1 MQFSASVI
9 ELIKRRRSVRNF
21 IAEEL
26 SRDLEIRIRQLLA
39 RHTTGPMGNRV
50 TFHLVDKD
58 FSKEAKGV
66 RLGTYGFIKGARYF
80 VAGEAGAGPFTE
92 EDYGYLLETV
102 ILHLTGMDL
111 GTCWLGGTFSRSE
124 FAEIIQPSP
133 GSVIPAVTPV
143 GHPAPAM
150 STREQ
155 LIRMGAK
162 SDQRKPWTALFFD
175 DQLNNPI
182 SREAAGNLSI
192 PLEMVRIA
200 PSASNK
206 QPWRIVRKGDA
217 FHFCLS
223 RTAGYGGVFKG
234 VDLQRIDIGIAM
246 AHFEHSSS
254 ELGVKGDWKVM
265 DHGMALPGGV
275 QYVISRVTKP
285 VLK

>member
-1 MQFSASVI
+1 
-9 ELIKRRRSVRNF
+9 
-21 IAEEL
+21 
-26 SRDLEIRIRQLLA
+26 
-39 RHTTGPMGNRV
+39 
-50 TFHLVDKD
+50 
-58 FSKEAKGV
+58 
-66 RLGTYGFIKGARYF
+66 
-80 VAGEAGAGPFTE
+80 
-92 EDYGYLLETV
+92 
-102 ILHLTGMDL
+102 
-111 GTCWLGGTFSRSE
+111 
-124 FAEIIQPSP
+124 
-133 GSVIPAVTPV
+133 
-143 GHPAPAM
+143 
-150 STREQ
+150 
-155 LIRMGAK
+155 
-162 SDQRKPWTALFFD
+162 LFFD

-234 VDLQRIDIGIAM
+234 IDLQRIDIGIAM
-246 AHFEHSSS
+246 AHFEHSSR
-254 ELGVKGDWKVM
+254 ELGVNGDWKVM